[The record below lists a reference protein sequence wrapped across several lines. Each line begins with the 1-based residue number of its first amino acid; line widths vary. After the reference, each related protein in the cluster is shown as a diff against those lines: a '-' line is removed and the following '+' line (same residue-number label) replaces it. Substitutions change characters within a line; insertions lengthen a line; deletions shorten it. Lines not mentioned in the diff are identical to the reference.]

1 MFSVMC
7 CHSALYN
14 FDVGVTST
22 TLTATHSPTRLS
34 TAEYHTCGV
43 FLDWFKKYS
52 RVRIPCESA
61 RGRYVFV
68 RKRDNEFPP
77 LVLYEM
83 EVYVQRKCD
92 DFYTQRGPAFD
103 TYHH

>member
-1 MFSVMC
+1 MC
-7 CHSALYN
+7 CQLGLNN
-14 FDVGVTST
+14 FDVGVTSAA
-22 TLTATHSPTRLS
+22 LTASHPPTRLS

-43 FLDWFKKYS
+43 FLQWLQTHS

-68 RKRDNEFPP
+68 KKRANEYKMI
-77 LVLYEM
+77 LDEM
-83 EVYVQRKCD
+83 EVYVQRKYD
-92 DFYTQRGPAFD
+92 DFHTQRGPAFG